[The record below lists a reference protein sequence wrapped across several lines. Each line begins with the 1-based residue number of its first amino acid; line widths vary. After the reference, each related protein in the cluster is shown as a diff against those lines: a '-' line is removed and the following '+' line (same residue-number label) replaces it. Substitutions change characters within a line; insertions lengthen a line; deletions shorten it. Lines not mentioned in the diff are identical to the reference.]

1 MNRNTAPTLWELAE
15 KCLLSDVPAAIQ
27 ALEVLPKH
35 LFIPLFKTAF
45 LGRQKEM
52 LKAMVK
58 VWPFH
63 CLHIGTLKIQER
75 PYEIMEAL
83 VDGLQFIPVENSP
96 PRGPKLRI
104 LDLRQNIECRITC
117 SYRTKCAVCFHSCVY
132 SERSIL
138 EVEEALNEVQCRDV
152 VPSESDPG
160 SVWKTAEL
168 LINLSFN
175 STLTTKR
182 FLSFLKSKVEQSS
195 GSLHL
200 CCRYLQINQT
210 SVHTNMLQI
219 LDPACI
225 DRLEVNRV
233 HLRRVTTLFPQ
244 LKHLDSLK
252 LTSIP
257 YQSCSG
263 PNFEIF
269 LIWLE
274 KLDILQELNL
284 SFFCLSNRVHRLLS
298 VLQSPIHLTSLSL
311 PFCDLSN
318 RDITV
323 LSQCSQVTHLK
334 RLNLSNNLIFWGGRE
349 PFQILLERVSD
360 TLQHLEINNCQVTDS
375 ALEIII
381 PALTRCS
388 HLRVILMALNPVT
401 MSALENLLQSLTP
414 MVNLKSVV
422 YPIPA
427 HCYEDGSFPG
437 SLNRQKLGAVK
448 VRLNILLQMA
458 RRSDMSWTTYPE

>member
-1 MNRNTAPTLWELAE
+1 MDRNTAPTLMECAG
-15 KCLLSDVPAAIQ
+15 KCLLSNVPAAIK
-27 ALEVLPKH
+27 ALEILPKH

-45 LGRQKEM
+45 LGRQKEV

-75 PYEIMEAL
+75 PYDIMEAL
-83 VDGLQFIPVENSP
+83 VDGLQFIPAQSSP
-96 PRGPKLRI
+96 SGGPKLRI

-117 SYRTKCAVCFHSCVY
+117 SYRTRRAFCFHSCVY
-132 SERSIL
+132 SDRSIL
-138 EVEEALNEVQCRDV
+138 EVEEALNEAQCLDV
-152 VPSESDPG
+152 VPSETDPG
-160 SVWKTAEL
+160 VTWKTAEL
-168 LINLSFN
+168 LINLTFN
-175 STLTTKR
+175 STLRTKR

-200 CCRYLQINQT
+200 CCRYLQINQI

-233 HLRRVTTLFPQ
+233 HLRRVTSLFPQ

-257 YQSCSG
+257 YQSCNG

-269 LIWLE
+269 LTWLG

-284 SFFCLSNRVHRLLS
+284 SFFCLSDRVHKLLS

-323 LSQCSQVTHLK
+323 LSQSSQVTHLK

-349 PFQILLERVSD
+349 PFQILLERVSG

-381 PALTRCS
+381 PALTQCYQ
-388 HLRVILMALNPVT
+388 LRAIVMALNPVT
-401 MSALENLLQSLTP
+401 MSALENLLQTLTT
-414 MVNLKSVV
+414 MVNLKRVV

-427 HCYEDGSFPG
+427 HCYEEGNFPG
-437 SLNRQKLGAVK
+437 SLNRQKLNAVK
-448 VRLNILLQMA
+448 AQLNFLLQMA